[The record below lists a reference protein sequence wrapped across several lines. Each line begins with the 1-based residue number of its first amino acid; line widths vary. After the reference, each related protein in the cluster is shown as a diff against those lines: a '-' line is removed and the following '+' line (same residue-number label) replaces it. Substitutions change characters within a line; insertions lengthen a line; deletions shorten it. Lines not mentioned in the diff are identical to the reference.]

1 VHHET
6 LTSRQGKRD
15 LQDVLPVPQRT
26 ARDTACVR
34 ALGDGTFVAMKV
46 TQTKEVIHML
56 TKFKLALA
64 TTVALVGG
72 VAGFAAAQGRDKPDQ
87 DRKAMHAERKAEMLA
102 KFDANKDG
110 QLDDAEKDAMKAE
123 RAALQFSH
131 LDKDGDGKLSLDE
144 FKAAKHHQGRGGRGG
159 FRGHGRGGFRGQH

>member
-1 VHHET
+1 MHPKT
-6 LTSRQGKRD
+6 LTSRQGKRE
-15 LQDVLPVPQRT
+15 LHDVLPVPQRN

-46 TQTKEVIHML
+46 TQTKEVIQMF
-56 TKFKLALA
+56 TKFKAVLISAA
-64 TTVALVGG
+64 VLVGG
-72 VAGFAAAQGRDKPDQ
+72 AAGIAAAQGRDRPDH

-123 RAALQFSH
+123 RAALQFSR

-144 FKAAKHHQGRGGRGG
+144 FKAAKHHQGRR
-159 FRGHGRGGFRGQH
+159 GRGGFRGQH